1 VSLVRAVA
9 WLAVRELWI
18 SFRLITVIALFLLAG
33 ALVALLPSVARGQP
47 AGWYAIG
54 LGVASMG
61 AGGLTAGVLSAERRR
76 GTAAWL
82 ASRAV
87 PRVTL
92 LVGWF
97 IALLGAALVGFVPGA
112 ALAWLTILPAAP
124 VLDAGRFTIAVLAV
138 GSGALAALALGML
151 AGALLPPRRASLFT
165 LLLCAAVAAGA
176 LALPAA
182 ARSLTPASGY
192 FLLAEV
198 PNDWPLGR
206 ALQSIG
212 IGLASAALLLTA
224 AGLALERADL

>member
-1 VSLVRAVA
+1 MSLVRAVA

-33 ALVALLPSVARGQP
+33 ALIALLPSMGRGQP

-61 AGGLTAGVLSAERRR
+61 AGALTAGVLAAERRR

-97 IALLGAALVGFVPGA
+97 IALLGATLVGFVPGA
-112 ALAWLTILPAAP
+112 ALAWLRILPAAP
-124 VLDAGRFTIAVLAV
+124 VLDAGRFAIAVLAV
-138 GSGALAALALGML
+138 GCGALAALALGML
-151 AGALLPPRRASLFT
+151 AGALRPPRRASLLT
-165 LLLCAAVAAGA
+165 RLLCAAFAAGA
-176 LALPAA
+176 LAVPA

>member
-1 VSLVRAVA
+1 VSLVPAVT

-18 SFRLITVIALFLLAG
+18 SFRLIMVIALFLLAG
-33 ALVALLPSVARGQP
+33 ALVALLPGLGRPQP
-47 AGWYAIG
+47 AGWFAIG
-54 LGVASMG
+54 LGVASAG
-61 AGGLTAGVLSAERRR
+61 AGALTAGVLSGERRR

-92 LVGWF
+92 LVSWF
-97 IALLGAALVGFVPGA
+97 IALLGAGVVGFVPGA
-112 ALAWLTILPAAP
+112 ALAWLTILSAAP
-124 VLDAGRFTIAVLAV
+124 LLDPARFAIGVVAV

-151 AGALLPPRRASLFT
+151 AGALLPPRRAILLT
-165 LLLCAAVAAGA
+165 LVLCAALAAGA
-176 LALPAA
+176 LALPA

-198 PNDWPLGR
+198 PTGWPLGR
-206 ALQSIG
+206 ALQAIG
-212 IGLASAALLLTA
+212 IGLASAALLLTL

>member
-1 VSLVRAVA
+1 VSLFPAVT

-18 SFRLITVIALFLLAG
+18 SFRLVTIIALFLLAG
-33 ALVALLPSVARGQP
+33 ALVALLPGLGQRHP
-47 AGWYAIG
+47 ASWYAIG
-54 LGVASMG
+54 LAVASAA
-61 AGGLTAGVLSAERRR
+61 AGGLTAAILSVERKR

-97 IALLGAALVGFVPGA
+97 IALLAAAVAGFVPGS
-112 ALAWLTILPAAP
+112 ALAWFAIMPASPA
-124 VLDAGRFTIAVLAV
+124 LDPQRFAV
-138 GSGALAALALGML
+138 GLLAAGSGSLVCVALGML
-151 AGALLPPRRASLFT
+151 AGALLPPARAT
-165 LLLCAAVAAGA
+165 LLTLLVCAAAAAGS
-176 LALPAA
+176 LAVPD

-198 PNDWPLGR
+198 PAGWPLGR
-206 ALQSIG
+206 ALQAIG
-212 IGLASAALLLTA
+212 IGLATTALLLAA

>member
-1 VSLVRAVA
+1 MSLVPPVT
-9 WLAVRELWI
+9 WLAMRELWI
-18 SFRLITVIALFLLAG
+18 SFRLITMIGLFLVAG
-33 ALVALLPSVARGQP
+33 ALVALLPGLGQRQP
-47 AGWYAIG
+47 MGWYAIG
-54 LGVASMG
+54 LGVASAAAG
-61 AGGLTAGVLSAERRR
+61 ALTAGLLSGERRR

-97 IALLGAALVGFVPGA
+97 IALFAACMAGFVPGA

-124 VLDAGRFTIAVLAV
+124 ALDPAHFAIAVLAV

-151 AGALLPPRRASLFT
+151 AGALLRPQRAT
-165 LLLCAAVAAGA
+165 LLTLVGCAAVAAGS
-176 LALPAA
+176 LAMPA

-198 PNDWPLGR
+198 STGWPLGR
-206 ALQSIG
+206 AVQAIG
-212 IGLASAALLLTA
+212 IGLASTALLLTA
-224 AGLALERADL
+224 AGMALERADL

>member
-1 VSLVRAVA
+1 MSLVRAVA

-33 ALVALLPSVARGQP
+33 ALIALLPSVGRGQP

-54 LGVASMG
+54 LGIASMG
-61 AGGLTAGVLSAERRR
+61 
-76 GTAAWL
+76 
-82 ASRAV
+82 
-87 PRVTL
+87 
-92 LVGWF
+92 
-97 IALLGAALVGFVPGA
+97 
-112 ALAWLTILPAAP
+112 
-124 VLDAGRFTIAVLAV
+124 
-138 GSGALAALALGML
+138 

-165 LLLCAAVAAGA
+165 LLLCAAFAAGA
-176 LALPAA
+176 LALPA

>member
-1 VSLVRAVA
+1 MSLVPAVT

-33 ALVALLPSVARGQP
+33 ALVALLPGLGQRQP
-47 AGWYAIG
+47 AGWFAIG
-54 LGVASMG
+54 LAVAS
-61 AGGLTAGVLSAERRR
+61 AGVGGVTAAVLSAERRR

-97 IALLGAALVGFVPGA
+97 TALLVAALAGFVPGS
-112 ALAWLTILPAAP
+112 ALAWLTIMPASPA
-124 VLDAGRFTIAVLAV
+124 LDPPRFAAALLAV
-138 GSGALAALALGML
+138 GGGAMAALALGML
-151 AGALLPPRRASLFT
+151 AGALLPPRRATLLT
-165 LLLCAAVAAGA
+165 LLLCGAVAAAA
-176 LALPAA
+176 LALPG
-182 ARSLTPASGY
+182 ARGLTPAGGY

-198 PNDWPLGR
+198 PTGWPLGR
-206 ALQSIG
+206 AVQAIG
-212 IGLASAALLLTA
+212 IGLASAALLLAA

>member
-1 VSLVRAVA
+1 VSLVRAVT

-33 ALVALLPSVARGQP
+33 ALIALLPGLGRAQP

-54 LGVASMG
+54 LGAASLA
-61 AGGLTAGVLSAERRR
+61 AGMLTAGVLSGERRR

-92 LVGWF
+92 LVAWF
-97 IALLGAALVGFVPGA
+97 IALLGAAVVGFVPGA
-112 ALAWLTILPAAP
+112 ALAWFTILPAAP
-124 VLDAGRFTIAVLAV
+124 VLDAARFAIAVLAV

-151 AGALLPPRRASLFT
+151 AGALLPPRRASLLT

-182 ARSLTPASGY
+182 RSLTPASGY

-198 PNDWPLGR
+198 ATGWPLGR
-206 ALQSIG
+206 ALQAIG